1 MNFDRSQILN
11 IKDLR
16 QSDTGN
22 YTCEVFNSL
31 GTINATYILVVT
43 GMEIVKRLVFKY

>member
-1 MNFDRSQILN
+1 MFLFYRTQILN

-22 YTCEVFNSL
+22 YTCEIFNSL
-31 GTINATYILVVT
+31 GTINATYILTVT
-43 GMEIVKRLVFKY
+43 GKRNKKK